1 MRIIVNIAILG
12 IIAALTGCSGRPQI
26 EKGVNYPDMISP
38 IYYLDTFQIQKPLVV
53 YINSIP
59 YITSEEV
66 FNRVT
71 DKTNLPKTRGVIRY
85 LTSVHTSNRA
95 YTYLCI
101 YKVPNRFFNQPF
113 EILQSQNNYAFF
125 GRNLKLIDSVQGV
138 AVYRFDRKPRTFLLT
153 LITTEEYEDR
163 LGDIIEK
170 VEYSNDYMFAIAP
183 LFSKKDRRALH
194 FKCLHT

>member
-26 EKGVNYPDMISP
+26 KKGVNYPDMISP

-85 LTSVHTSNRA
+85 LTSDLRINKKD
-95 YTYLCI
+95 TYRCI

-113 EILQSQNNYAFF
+113 EILHSQNNYVSF
-125 GRNLKLIDSVQGV
+125 GTNLKLIDSVQGV

-163 LGDIIEK
+163 LGDIVEK

-183 LFSKKDRRALH
+183 LFSKKDRRALF
-194 FKCLHT
+194 FKCLLT

>member
-26 EKGVNYPDMISP
+26 KKGVNYPDMISP

-85 LTSVHTSNRA
+85 LTSDHTLNRV
-95 YTYLCI
+95 YTYIYI

-113 EILQSQNNYAFF
+113 EILQSQNNYVSF

-163 LGDIIEK
+163 LGDFIEK
-170 VEYSNDYMFAIAP
+170 IEYSNDYMFAIAP
-183 LFSKKDRRALH
+183 LFSKKDRRALY
-194 FKCLHT
+194 FKCFHN

>member
-95 YTYLCI
+95 YTYRCI

-113 EILQSQNNYAFF
+113 ENLQSQNNYAFF

-163 LGDIIEK
+163 LGDTVEK

-183 LFSKKDRRALH
+183 LFSKKDRRALF
-194 FKCLHT
+194 FKCLLT

>member
-153 LITTEEYEDR
+153 LITTEEYEDK
-163 LGDIIEK
+163 LGYIIKK
-170 VEYSNDYMFAIAP
+170 V
-183 LFSKKDRRALH
+183 
-194 FKCLHT
+194 

>member
-101 YKVPNRFFNQPF
+101 YKVPNRLFNQPF

-153 LITTEEYEDR
+153 LITTEEYEDI
-163 LGDIIEK
+163 LGDIVEK